1 MRLHGGTIRV
11 ESRVGRG
18 TEFTVSLPF
27 GTAHLP
33 ADRIGAPRTISSTG
47 VPAEA
52 FVEEALRWLPEE
64 SSAHGVDVESQTDPE
79 PDAALPSDRPLILL
93 ADDNADMRNYVRRL
107 LAPRYEVHFVP
118 DGQAALDAA
127 RRRRPALVLSDVMMP
142 RLDGFGLLRALRE
155 DPELRDV
162 PVILLSARAGEAPK
176 VEGLEA
182 GADDYLVKPFSARE
196 LLARVAAALELARMR
211 RLTAETLRDNAR
223 TLEILNRTGTAL
235 AAELDLERLVQK
247 VTDAAVELTE
257 AKFGAFFYN
266 VTNDD
271 GEAYVLYTLSG
282 ALREDFAKFPMP
294 RNTPLFA
301 PIFRGERVIRSDDI
315 TRDPAYGRSP
325 PYHGMPE
332 GHLPVRS
339 YLAVPV
345 ISRSGEVLGGL
356 FFSHPEPGVF
366 TERRTH
372 RNGHCRTGGDCHRQC
387 PALSG
392 RSAGTR

>member
-1 MRLHGGTIRV
+1 MAAR
-11 ESRVGRG
+11 
-18 TEFTVSLPF
+18 
-27 GTAHLP
+27 
-33 ADRIGAPRTISSTG
+33 
-47 VPAEA
+47 
-52 FVEEALRWLPEE
+52 EE

-294 RNTPLFA
+294 RNTRLFA